1 MSALVRLTGPA
12 AALLQPNINTDIIAP
27 LVRGAKGSQQPAGIR
42 SQEELAQRLFGPWRY
57 DQGGAE
63 NPEFVLNRAPFRQSR
78 FLLGGP
84 NFACGSS
91 RETAATM
98 LNAFG
103 IRCVIA
109 PSFGQIFH
117 DNCFRN
123 HMLALAIDWDRVRK
137 LAAQTADGAPLAL
150 DLQAMTLT
158 PPDGRSIEFSLPA
171 FRREMLLSGADE
183 VAVTLARLPQIDA
196 YQARARV
203 ERPWE
208 LTSLEAKERQ

>member
-1 MSALVRLTGPA
+1 MAALTTLSGPA
-12 AALLQPNINTDIIAP
+12 ACLMAADINTDIIAP
-27 LVRGAKGSQQPAGIR
+27 LVRSQGGPQPAGIR

-57 DQGGAE
+57 QEDGRE
-63 NPEFVLNRAPFRQSR
+63 KPDFVLNRAPFRQAR
-78 FLLGGP
+78 FLIAGP

-109 PSFGQIFH
+109 PGFGLIFH

-123 HMLALAIDWDRVRK
+123 HMLPIVLPLQEVQRLAALAE
-137 LAAQTADGAPLAL
+137 AGANFHL

-158 PPDGRSIEFSLPA
+158 PPDGVPLDFSLPV
-171 FRREMLLSGADE
+171 FRREMLLQGADE
-183 VAVTLARLPQIDA
+183 VAVTLARDAQIGEWQRREQLA
-196 YQARARV
+196 
-203 ERPWE
+203 RPWVW
-208 LTSLEAKERQ
+208 L